1 MIPQEMNIILKSLSN
16 FSFLLQFTTS
26 YSLVFK
32 SEMFEKR
39 RVHLLSEVSPSAAGN
54 HGLYENFSVRD
65 DVAPV
70 KFENYAETLLI
81 EAGIYDPVFGTI

>member
-16 FSFLLQFTTS
+16 ISFLLQFTTS

-32 SEMFEKR
+32 SEVFEKTKI
-39 RVHLLSEVSPSAAGN
+39 HLLLEVSLSAAGIR
-54 HGLYENFSVRD
+54 GLYENFSVHNG
-65 DVAPV
+65 VAPV

-81 EAGIYDPVFGTI
+81 EAGI